1 MFACDQLAIKG
12 PQDRWAPY
20 TIIAG
25 ATLTIV
31 GLALELADTV
41 GAGLGRFPQS
51 LWLTGLTALLAG
63 AIAIGQAEILDSYRD
78 LTSVVRWA
86 LGATITFSI
95 ALVLAAV
102 VAIEQDASEE
112 WTGLLVEMAGSFAG
126 GAAVA
131 LLLIPVISRAEVLT
145 KCRDGSD
152 SKHTGDGLQSSY
164 QPLTGSSSEIDL
176 RR

>member
-112 WTGLLVEMAGSFAG
+112 WTGLLVGNG
-126 GAAVA
+126 WQLCGRR
-131 LLLIPVISRAEVLT
+131 SRSAPSPSDESSRGPHEV
-145 KCRDGSD
+145 
-152 SKHTGDGLQSSY
+152 Q
-164 QPLTGSSSEIDL
+164 
-176 RR
+176 RRFRFKAHRGWPTE